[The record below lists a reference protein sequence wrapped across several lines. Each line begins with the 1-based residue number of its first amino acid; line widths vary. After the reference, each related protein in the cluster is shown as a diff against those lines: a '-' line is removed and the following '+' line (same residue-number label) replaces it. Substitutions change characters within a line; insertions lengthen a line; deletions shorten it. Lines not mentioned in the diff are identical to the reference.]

1 MATLRDIKRKIG
13 SINSTQ
19 TITRTMKMVSASK
32 LRRAQEE
39 LEKIKDYAV
48 KMEELTGRVVKS
60 MPEDAHPL
68 LVRKREIKKVLIVSI
83 GSDRG
88 LCGGFNTNI
97 GLARGELCPVR
108 TGTITKGLVSTYSDG
123 K

>member
-32 LRRAQEE
+32 LRRAQSD
-39 LEKIKDYAV
+39 LEKIKDYAL
-48 KMEELTGRVVKS
+48 KMEELTGRVIKN

-68 LVRKREIKKVLIVSI
+68 LAAREEVKKVLIVSV

-88 LCGGFNTNI
+88 LCGGFNTTAWFNAQNLA
-97 GLARGELCPVR
+97 GQNRDNNARG
-108 TGTITKGLVSTYSDG
+108 GG
-123 K
+123 